1 MDISVLEGRH
11 VLMTLMYISDNE
23 GCTKTQ
29 LYAAVSRN
37 GNMPRKLDELE
48 SAGLI
53 EQTGY
58 RDSGTVRLSLTDL
71 GRRVSGK
78 LSEISGWS
86 EWKPSAGQPAANPLP
101 PLLRIAH
108 RPVPCRTVTRPPP
121 CPSPS
126 SRGPR
131 AWNRDAHVPDPRH
144 ILFRMDF
151 REYNNQQVFRDTV
164 GFISDDW
171 EITV

>member
-11 VLMTLMYISDNE
+11 VLMTLMYISENE

-29 LYAAVSRN
+29 LYAAVSRS

-78 LSEISGWS
+78 LCEIS
-86 EWKPSAGQPAANPLP
+86 
-101 PLLRIAH
+101 
-108 RPVPCRTVTRPPP
+108 
-121 CPSPS
+121 
-126 SRGPR
+126 
-131 AWNRDAHVPDPRH
+131 
-144 ILFRMDF
+144 RM
-151 REYNNQQVFRDTV
+151 E
-164 GFISDDW
+164 
-171 EITV
+171 